1 MKMADTPENTPAS
14 APAPAP
20 APAAPAAVPS
30 YQQRG
35 GGQRGGAGG
44 RGGPRGPRRDRSE
57 KDAEGFKETVVTINR
72 VAKVVKGGKRFSF
85 SALVVIG
92 DGAGTIGTGLGKA
105 KEVQSSIQKGNAQA
119 KRNLVK
125 FPLVGDTIPHE
136 VIAKFGAGKVWMK
149 PAAAGTGVIA
159 GGGVRAV
166 LEAAGV
172 KNVLTKS
179 LGSANPFNVVGAT
192 IECLR
197 QLRTA
202 EDIAKLRGK

>member
-1 MKMADTPENTPAS
+1 MADNPTNPNPT
-14 APAPAP
+14 
-20 APAAPAAVPS
+20 PAAPS
-30 YQQRG
+30 YQDRPRG
-35 GGQRGGAGG
+35 GGHGG
-44 RGGPRGPRRDRSE
+44 RGGPRGPRRDRSQE
-57 KDAEGFKETVVTINR
+57 RDEAGFKETVVAINR

-92 DGAGTIGTGLGKA
+92 DGAGTVGTGLGKA
-105 KEVQSSIQKGNAQA
+105 KEVQASIQKGNAQA
-119 KRNLVK
+119 KKNLVK

-136 VIAKFGAGKVWMK
+136 IIAKYGSGQVWMK

-179 LGSANPFNVVGAT
+179 LGSRNAFNVVGAT
-192 IECLR
+192 LECLR

-202 EDIAKLRGK
+202 DEIAKLRGK